1 MVNVGI
7 LGAGEIAVKMA
18 MTLQPLKGV
27 SCYAVASRDYQ
38 KAQTFA
44 DKYGFERAYG
54 SYGEMLRDEYV
65 DVVYIATPHSHHYEH
80 IKMCIERGK
89 RVLCEKPICAN
100 AEQAEEIFALAEANG
115 VFVTEAMWPRYMP
128 LLDTILELT
137 SSNIIGKITSMTA
150 NVGYPLENKGRL
162 RRPELAGGALLD
174 LGCYALHFAS
184 MIFGDELSGL
194 SASCTYL
201 DTGVDAQE
209 SITLTYPDG
218 KVASLFVTML
228 AQADNNAVIFGT
240 NGYIVVQNIIN
251 FETVRAY
258 NLEGKV
264 IAEYAA
270 PLQVTGFEYE
280 VIASIDA
287 IRNGYVECP
296 ELPHATSLHIIR
308 LMDSLREAWNVK
320 FPFEINPELLPTEL
334 GEAADK
340 AKKESRE
347 SSVKEISNTA
357 FDSKNDSQNTEE
369 TETSGDEE
377 GRTEENEEPELA
389 PESDDF
395 DEDDDEAEKRKI
407 DELVYRM
414 FSDDSDE
421 V

>member
-27 SCYAVASRDYQ
+27 SCYAVASRDIQ
-38 KAQTFA
+38 KARTFA
-44 DKYGFERAYG
+44 DKYGFAEAYG

-65 DVVYIATPHSHHYEH
+65 DLVYVATPHSHHYEH

-89 RVLCEKPICAN
+89 NVLCEKPICAN
-100 AEQAEEIFALAEANG
+100 AEQAEEIFRLAEERG

-128 LLDTILELT
+128 LLDTIKELV

-150 NVGYPLENKGRL
+150 NVGFPLENKGRL

-174 LGCYALHFAS
+174 IGCYALHFAS
-184 MIFGDELSGL
+184 MVFGDNLKGI
-194 SASCTYL
+194 AATCTYL
-201 DTGVDAQE
+201 ETGVDAQE
-209 SITLTYPDG
+209 TITLTYPDG

-228 AQADNNAVIFGT
+228 AETDRRAVIYGT
-240 NGYIVVQNIIN
+240 NGFIEVENILN

-258 NLEGKV
+258 NLERKV

-280 VIASIDA
+280 VIASVDA
-287 IRNGYVECP
+287 MRNGYVECP
-296 ELPHATSLHIIR
+296 ELPHETSLHIIR
-308 LMDSLREAWNVK
+308 LMDNLRSAWGVK
-320 FPFEINPELLPTEL
+320 FPFELNPELLPTEL

-357 FDSKNDSQNTEE
+357 S
-369 TETSGDEE
+369 
-377 GRTEENEEPELA
+377 
-389 PESDDF
+389 ES
-395 DEDDDEAEKRKI
+395 
-407 DELVYRM
+407 
-414 FSDDSDE
+414 
-421 V
+421 

>member
-7 LGAGEIAVKMA
+7 IGAGDIAVKMA

-27 SCYAVASRDYQ
+27 NCYAIASRDIQ

-44 DKYGFERAYG
+44 DKYGFEIAYG

-65 DVVYIATPHSHHYEH
+65 DLVYIATPHSHHYEH

-89 RVLCEKPICAN
+89 NILCEKPLCAN
-100 AEQAEEIFALAEANG
+100 AEQAEEVMLLAERRG
-115 VFVTEAMWPRYMP
+115 VFITEAMWPRYMP
-128 LLDTILELT
+128 LLDTIKSLT

-150 NVGYPLENKGRL
+150 NVGYPLENKARL
-162 RRPELAGGALLD
+162 RSPELAGGALLD
-174 LGCYALHFAS
+174 VGCYALHFAS
-184 MIFGDELSGL
+184 MIFGDELKGI

-228 AQADNNAVIFGT
+228 AQTDNSAVIFGT
-240 NGYIVVQNIIN
+240 NGYIVVRNIVN

-258 NLEGKV
+258 NLENKV

-280 VIASIDA
+280 VIAAIDA
-287 IRNGYVECP
+287 IRKGYIECP
-296 ELPHATSLHIIR
+296 ELPHETTLHIIR
-308 LMDSLREAWNVK
+308 LMDSLRNAWNIK
-320 FPFEINPELLPTEL
+320 YPFELNPELLPTEL

-340 AKKESRE
+340 AKRESRE
-347 SSVKEISNTA
+347 SSVKEITNTA
-357 FDSKNDSQNTEE
+357 SEASPEVKHEE
-369 TETSGDEE
+369 EQKEEHEEAAEEESEEKQEQTSEE
-377 GRTEENEEPELA
+377 
-389 PESDDF
+389 
-395 DEDDDEAEKRKI
+395 
-407 DELVYRM
+407 
-414 FSDDSDE
+414 
-421 V
+421 